1 MKRTISMSCAGALAA
16 CAMAIGLTAGPAQA
30 HGVTIDDTDSQG
42 YLNYPGARCNYTNQA
57 VTIARTDQSLIV
69 VCITG
74 ANRYYY
80 KGLRLSDGATI
91 EIDDPTYESPGI
103 WYAQNGET
111 LYHFNQYEFYISN
124 SSVGIIGY
132 EPVLESRGLTRG

>member
-1 MKRTISMSCAGALAA
+1 MKRTLSLSCAGALAA
-16 CAMAIGLTAGPAQA
+16 GAMAVGLAAGPAQA

-57 VTIARTDQSLIV
+57 VSIVRTEESLIV

-74 ANRYYY
+74 ANRFYY
-80 KGLRLSDGATI
+80 KGLRLSDGAAI
-91 EIDDPTYESPGI
+91 EIDDPTYQSPGT
-103 WYAQNGET
+103 WYARAGET
-111 LYHFNQYEFYISN
+111 LYHFNEYEFYISN

-132 EPVLESRGLTRG
+132 EPVLESRGVTRG